1 MLFPRFYWSKLCLL
15 NLFTRTHCLPLIDP
29 LYTLLNITF
38 FSFWYLE
45 DLYFFDLEVGLPA
58 RKIVLGL
65 LLILDICWLLVVRA
79 KLPKFAYI
87 PSFLVEADVE
97 GIIEAQR

>member
-1 MLFPRFYWSKLCLL
+1 MFAINPTYSLLTLFDYEL
-15 NLFTRTHCLPLIDP
+15 
-29 LYTLLNITF
+29 
-38 FSFWYLE
+38 FSFRYLE